1 MKYINKEAFIG
12 LDILKEDIKDLTAFK
27 MLTKIEQQSINEKCF
42 DLVKEQNLT
51 IQSSFLPKLAR
62 SLLHSF

>member
-27 MLTKIEQQSINEKCF
+27 MLTKIRTTIN
-42 DLVKEQNLT
+42 
-51 IQSSFLPKLAR
+51 
-62 SLLHSF
+62 